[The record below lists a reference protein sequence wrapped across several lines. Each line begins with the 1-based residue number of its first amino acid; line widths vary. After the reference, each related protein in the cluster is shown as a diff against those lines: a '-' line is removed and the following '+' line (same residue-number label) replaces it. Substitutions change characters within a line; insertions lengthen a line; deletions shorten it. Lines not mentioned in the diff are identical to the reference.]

1 MDSTIKTILNAQMKK
16 ERKLYALNEL
26 SKDIEFA
33 KDVISGK
40 YKYCKECDDYYLAH
54 SFIVESRYKN
64 SKILTY
70 ADPINSGGN
79 EYRNA
84 LMYTVTETCPK
95 GHVVNIYEEEA
106 NDFYE

>member
-40 YKYCKECDDYYLAH
+40 YKYCKECDDYYLAQ
-54 SFIVESRYKN
+54 SFIVESRYDFAKDDNKN
-64 SKILTY
+64 ECRDKLIY
-70 ADPINSGGN
+70 V
-79 EYRNA
+79 
-84 LMYTVTETCPK
+84 MFETCPK
-95 GHVVNIYEEEA
+95 GHKKEIYREEPK
-106 NDFYE
+106 DFYE